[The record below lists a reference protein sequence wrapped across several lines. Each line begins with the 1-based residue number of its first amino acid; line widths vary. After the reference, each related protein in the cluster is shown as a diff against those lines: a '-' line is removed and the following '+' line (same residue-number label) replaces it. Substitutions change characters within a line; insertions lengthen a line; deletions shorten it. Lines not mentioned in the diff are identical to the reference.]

1 MPYNPIIGGL
11 IGGGIGLI
19 SDLFKKSGQKKA
31 EKRSAEIEAAKTLYS
46 PWTRVSLGGVKD
58 AEPFSPTGMLGAGAG
73 TFLQMEKLNEAS
85 RKQDREDKLLDLY
98 RQALGVGGVYGQGLG
113 GDGGELPIEGPGL
126 TSEAWDA
133 LRKQGSP
140 WGAMTGGRSWG

>member
-1 MPYNPIIGGL
+1 MDPIVGGL

-58 AEPFSPTGMLGAGAG
+58 AEPFSPTGMLGAGASG
-73 TFLQMEKLNEAS
+73 FLQGENIAAA
-85 RKQDREDKLLDLY
+85 RREDDRQSKLLDLY
-98 RQALGVGGVYGQGLG
+98 RQALGV
-113 GDGGELPIEGPGL
+113 DGGELPIEGPGL